1 MSREKVLCGKE
12 EIFRVAIGIVD
23 SDGMEALSV
32 RNIAK
37 ELGVS
42 PMTIY
47 NYVENLNDIKKRV
60 LINGFDR
67 MYSTVYAKLSD
78 LQAAVDKM
86 LFCKTIAMSVYRFA
100 SENRGVFIFMF
111 SDGERLFSEDAEI
124 RPFYNNIQKLMK
136 RAKATKKDW
145 TINEK
150 GYRLFEILIFS
161 VSYQFAAGTKS
172 LSEEE
177 YGELIDYYL
186 TRCIS

>member
-1 MSREKVLCGKE
+1 
-12 EIFRVAIGIVD
+12 
-23 SDGMEALSV
+23 
-32 RNIAK
+32 
-37 ELGVS
+37 
-42 PMTIY
+42 
-47 NYVENLNDIKKRV
+47 
-60 LINGFDR
+60 
-67 MYSTVYAKLSD
+67 
-78 LQAAVDKM
+78 
-86 LFCKTIAMSVYRFA
+86 
-100 SENRGVFIFMF
+100 
-111 SDGERLFSEDAEI
+111 
-124 RPFYNNIQKLMK
+124 MK